1 MTNEVRM
8 TKWFPFEA
16 SGLIIHSSFLILVS
30 SFARIPTSHPFQPM
44 KKLLFLLMTS
54 LAIAADTN
62 VQNIAIKDIDGK
74 DTTLKAYA
82 GKVLLIVNVAS
93 ECGYTPQYAG
103 LQALHEKMSGKGL
116 AVLGFP
122 CNDFGGQEP
131 GSELQI
137 KTFCTENYKVTFPM
151 FAKVAIKGDGK
162 HPLFAA
168 LQSAVGGDVGWNFEK
183 FLVSKDGKVLQRFGS
198 DVTPDS
204 PELMAAIEAALK

>member
-1 MTNEVRM
+1 
-8 TKWFPFEA
+8 
-16 SGLIIHSSFLILVS
+16 
-30 SFARIPTSHPFQPM
+30 M
-44 KKLLFLLMTS
+44 KTLLLSLLMTS
-54 LAIAADTN
+54 MALTADTN
-62 VQNIAIKDIDGK
+62 VQDIAIKDIDGK

-131 GSELQI
+131 GSEAEI
-137 KTFCTENYKVTFPM
+137 KSFCSLNYKVTFPM
-151 FAKVAIKGDGK
+151 FAKVAIKGDAK
-162 HPLFAA
+162 QPLYAA
-168 LQSAVGGDVGWNFEK
+168 LQSAAGGEVGWNFEK

-198 DVTPDS
+198 DVAPDS

>member
-1 MTNEVRM
+1 
-8 TKWFPFEA
+8 
-16 SGLIIHSSFLILVS
+16 
-30 SFARIPTSHPFQPM
+30 M
-44 KKLLFLLMTS
+44 KTLLLSLLMTS
-54 LAIAADTN
+54 MAIAADTN

-103 LQALHEKMSGKGL
+103 LQALHEKMSGKEL

-151 FAKVAIKGDGK
+151 FAKVAIKGNSK
-162 HPLFAA
+162 HPLYAA